1 MGRVVQSLVLV
12 SSIILQL
19 PFADKLN
26 RNENFDIAAS
36 LSRRFPCVYREVR
49 RMNYKLSALSRIRN
63 ETLIVSFCL
72 ESLCVDM
79 CRFPYRKYTEEKQL
93 IIGIKVPPEKAI

>member
-1 MGRVVQSLVLV
+1 MGLAVQSLVLV
-12 SSIILQL
+12 SSSILQL

-49 RMNYKLSALSRIRN
+49 RM
-63 ETLIVSFCL
+63 
-72 ESLCVDM
+72 
-79 CRFPYRKYTEEKQL
+79 TELKT
-93 IIGIKVPPEKAI
+93 ISTIANKK